1 MLHTSSPAAYIAAEK
16 LAESAKCPDCG
27 ADASLAAGVLHLGHY
42 NFNGEAHQGLIWT
55 CSDKCFLSWEHPQ
68 FMGHA

>member
-1 MLHTSSPAAYIAAEK
+1 MLHTSSPAAFIATEK

-27 ADASLAAGVLHLGHY
+27 ASSILAAGVLHLGHF
-42 NFNGEAHQGLIWT
+42 NFNGEPCEGLIWT

>member
-1 MLHTSSPAAYIAAEK
+1 MLHTSSPLAYIAAEK
-16 LAESAKCPDCG
+16 LVEPAKCPDCG
-27 ADASLAAGVLHLGHY
+27 ANSILAAGVLHLGHF
-42 NFNGEAHQGLIWT
+42 NFNGKLREGLIWT

>member
-16 LAESAKCPDCG
+16 LTESAKCPECG
-27 ADASLAAGVLHLGHY
+27 ADSILAAGVLHLGHF
-42 NFNGEAHQGLIWT
+42 NLNGEPCEGLIWT
-55 CSDKCFLSWEHPQ
+55 CSDKCFLSWEHSQ

>member
-1 MLHTSSPAAYIAAEK
+1 MLHTSSPLAYIAAEK
-16 LAESAKCPDCG
+16 LVQPAKCSDCG
-27 ADASLAAGVLHLGHY
+27 GNSILAEGVLHLGHF
-42 NFNGEAHQGLIWT
+42 NFKGELREGLIWT

>member
-1 MLHTSSPAAYIAAEK
+1 MLHTSSPAAFIAPEK

-27 ADASLAAGVLHLGHY
+27 AKSILAAVVLHLGHF
-42 NFNGEAHQGLIWT
+42 NFNGEPREGLIWT

>member
-1 MLHTSSPAAYIAAEK
+1 MLHTSSPAAYLGAEK
-16 LAESAKCPDCG
+16 LARSVKCPDCG
-27 ADASLAAGVLHLGHY
+27 ANSMLSAGVLHLGHFKY
-42 NFNGEAHQGLIWT
+42 NGELCEGLVWT

>member
-1 MLHTSSPAAYIAAEK
+1 MLYTSSPAAYIAEEK
-16 LAESAKCPDCG
+16 LAEPATCPDCG
-27 ADASLAAGVLHLGHY
+27 AHSILAAGVLHLGHF
-42 NFNGEAHQGLIWT
+42 NFNGNLREGFIWT

>member
-1 MLHTSSPAAYIAAEK
+1 MLHTSNPAAYVALEK
-16 LAESAKCPDCG
+16 LAESVKCPDCG
-27 ADASLAAGVLHLGHY
+27 ASSILSAGVFHLGHY
-42 NFNGEAHQGLIWT
+42 YLSGEPRRGLIWT